1 MSWEIRLKFLDQ
13 WMDGNLAASESNLP
27 FDGGGCCGERL
38 GGFKNCC
45 HRDDYRHSLRQQSFQ
60 LVTEMRQIETA
71 FGRGGSEDRCK
82 RNMARNCESAQRAS
96 MAPNLYFINLVN
108 RIIRDCGSRAGMDEV
123 S

>member
-38 GGFKNCC
+38 GGFKNCY
-45 HRDDYRHSLRQQSFQ
+45 HRDDYRRSLRQQSFR

-71 FGRGGSEDRCK
+71 SGRGGSGNYGK
-82 RNMARNCESAQRAS
+82 KMYGAI
-96 MAPNLYFINLVN
+96 L
-108 RIIRDCGSRAGMDEV
+108 
-123 S
+123 

>member
-13 WMDGNLAASESNLP
+13 WMDGNLEGSESNLP

-45 HRDDYRHSLRQQSFQ
+45 HRDDYRRSLRQHSFR

-71 FGRGGSEDRCK
+71 SGRGGSENYGK
-82 RNMARNCESAQRAS
+82 KMYGAI
-96 MAPNLYFINLVN
+96 L
-108 RIIRDCGSRAGMDEV
+108 
-123 S
+123 